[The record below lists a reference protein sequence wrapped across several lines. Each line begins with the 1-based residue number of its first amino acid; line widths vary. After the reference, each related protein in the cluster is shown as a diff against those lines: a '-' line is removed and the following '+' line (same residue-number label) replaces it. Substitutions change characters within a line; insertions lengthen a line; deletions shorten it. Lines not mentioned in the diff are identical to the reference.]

1 MPSRWFGLAQLL
13 SLCKESMKDD
23 MFNIASRVQDEK
35 SFLAFLDALAADRK
49 DDAGWENG
57 TIEAFLDAASA
68 WGQVTAGK
76 DPASKQIENPW
87 QRCAQILSAGKF
99 YE

>member
-1 MPSRWFGLAQLL
+1 MA
-13 SLCKESMKDD
+13 ED

-35 SFLAFLDALAADRK
+35 SFLDFLELLAADRQDEVRMEQAK
-49 DDAGWENG
+49 PSSPYGAGVKGWENG
-57 TIEAFLDAASA
+57 SIEDFLEAASA
-68 WGQVTAGK
+68 WGKVTASRDSGAK
-76 DPASKQIENPW
+76 RSENPW

>member
-1 MPSRWFGLAQLL
+1 
-13 SLCKESMKDD
+13 
-23 MFNIASRVQDEK
+23 MFNLASRVQDEK
-35 SFLAFLDALAADRK
+35 SFLAFLDALAADRRS
-49 DDAGWENG
+49 DSEWENG

-68 WGQVTAGK
+68 WGEVTSGR
-76 DPASKQIENPW
+76 DSASKKNENPW

>member
-1 MPSRWFGLAQLL
+1 
-13 SLCKESMKDD
+13 
-23 MFNIASRVQDEK
+23 MFNIASRVQDER
-35 SFLAFLDALAADRK
+35 SFLEFLEALAADRQDEVK
-49 DDAGWENG
+49 KEKAKPTSPYGPGAKGWENG

-68 WGQVTAGK
+68 WAKATAGRN
-76 DPASKQIENPW
+76 PAGNAW